1 MSTSSPNLSNQFLK
15 TTREFPKDP
24 DILRQELTRMYQE
37 IAANV
42 NTRSI
47 GIYATSSVINGN
59 TYYLAG
65 DQTKQQSLRQ
75 LFVLT
80 STSTISHGINISNG
94 VLNAYGS
101 YTDGTNWYGMLFA
114 SSTAIAGQISFYL
127 TPTSIVPVAGS
138 SPPTLTLGYVVI
150 EWLAN

>member
-65 DQTKQQSLRQ
+65 DQTKFKTAFR
-75 LFVLT
+75 
-80 STSTISHGINISNG
+80 
-94 VLNAYGS
+94 LN
-101 YTDGTNWYGMLFA
+101 
-114 SSTAIAGQISFYL
+114 FYL
-127 TPTSIVPVAGS
+127 HHKPRH
-138 SPPTLTLGYVVI
+138 
-150 EWLAN
+150 